1 MSYVSVIIPA
11 FNAADFI
18 NNSCQ
23 SIVDQTIGDWEL
35 IFVND
40 GSQDGTLSIVQSLAA
55 ADKRIKVIDLSS
67 NSGPACARNAGLVL
81 AHGDWIAL
89 LDADDRYGRDRL
101 EVLIRAAEQ
110 TEADI
115 VLDNQFVVDPTSK
128 RVAFLAIEPPKDE
141 VVTLEF
147 SAFLRNVQASTFFD
161 FGYLKPIIRR
171 RWLEANGIK
180 YREKLRLGEDL
191 MFLMDCYAHSAKV
204 ILVSKPYYYYNFQYS
219 QISRTMSPT
228 TRTEAR
234 YQPLLSAMELYLKE
248 NAGRQSHLERRLI
261 ASACEAIRETMFI
274 KALKV
279 CLTDCD
285 IVGIVCCL
293 LHPIRLFRGFYFAKR
308 RSISALRRVKSFR
321 EIEGA

>member
-1 MSYVSVIIPA
+1 MSYVTVIIPA

-18 NNSCQ
+18 IDSYQ

-40 GSQDGTLSIVQSLAA
+40 GSGDRTLSVVKSLAA

-81 AHGDWIAL
+81 ADGDWIAL
-89 LDADDRYGRDRL
+89 LDADDRYSRDRL
-101 EVLIRAAEQ
+101 EVLIRDAEK
-110 TEADI
+110 TGADI

-147 SAFLRNVQASTFFD
+147 GAFLRNVQSSTFFD

-171 RWLEANGIK
+171 RWLEANDVK

-191 MFLMDCYAHSAKV
+191 MFLMDCYARRAKV
-204 ILVSKPYYYYNFQYS
+204 ILVSKPYYYYSFQYS

-234 YQPLLSAMELYLKE
+234 YEPLLAAMELYLKE
-248 NAGRQSHLERRLI
+248 NADRQSHLERRLI
-261 ASACEAIRETMFI
+261 ASACEAIRDTMVA
-274 KALKV
+274 KAMKV
-279 CLTDCD
+279 YLRDHD
-285 IVGIVCCL
+285 HVGIACCL
-293 LHPIRLFRGFYFAKR
+293 LHPIRLFRGFYFAKK
-308 RSISALRRVKSFR
+308 RSLSVKRRVKSFPL
-321 EIEGA
+321 IEGA